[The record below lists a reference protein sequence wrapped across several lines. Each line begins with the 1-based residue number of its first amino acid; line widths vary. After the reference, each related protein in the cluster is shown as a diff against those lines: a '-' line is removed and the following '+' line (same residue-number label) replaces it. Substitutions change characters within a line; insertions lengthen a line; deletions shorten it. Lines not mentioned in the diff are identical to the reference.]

1 MCSERPNM
9 KSMLHCLPRF
19 YWKTPA
25 VCSPTMGFDRNL
37 LILKLKRC
45 ENLLRELF
53 ISLNHRKNSTFFM
66 NYLVSLISST
76 ARKPA
81 VFIWNMVVKKVPY
94 IPQTEYQF
102 LDQKRKKIAAMKKLI
117 TKFDISTKDLNL
129 QL

>member
-1 MCSERPNM
+1 M
-9 KSMLHCLPRF
+9 KSMLYSLPSF
-19 YWKTPA
+19 YGETPA

-53 ISLNHRKNSTFFM
+53 ISLNHWKNSTPFM
-66 NYLVSLISST
+66 TCRVSAISAT
-76 ARKPA
+76 ERKLA
-81 VFIWNMVVKKVPY
+81 VIIWNMVVKKVPY
-94 IPQTEYQF
+94 IPQIEYQF

-117 TKFDISTKDLNL
+117 TKFDISTNDLNL